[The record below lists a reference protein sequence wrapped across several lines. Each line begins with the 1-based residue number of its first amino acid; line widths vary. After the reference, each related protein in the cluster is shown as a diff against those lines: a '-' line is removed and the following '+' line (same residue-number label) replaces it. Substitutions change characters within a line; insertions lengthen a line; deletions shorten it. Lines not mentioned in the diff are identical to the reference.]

1 MKNKFFA
8 LLLALGVICTAPLSG
23 CEKKKTAETVSG
35 DAVPEEITMREVRIS
50 DAEVINVP
58 VQINRDGDCPVQLSN
73 FTIPELEMRKSE
85 CGKSNHIITY
95 YDVNNNPVEEYVY
108 SDGTPEVIGFDR
120 CDNIIYLAVDYDN
133 CCQSSHNWAI
143 FSFDTE
149 TEEISEIYSY
159 SDKDEGR
166 SLSAVHCT
174 SKNIYIE
181 CGINKRYYYLEEDTP
196 VRQIISVEP
205 ETGDSNVIWESE
217 DAEPVTGGKLMEIYE
232 DTPYLMYI
240 TDSDYDNLSFSYSYN
255 IEKLNNETGKF
266 EMTAENERYTLMDF
280 SEKVFMN
287 DELSNILI
295 TPDAVIKSR
304 YNAST
309 GSNVITDDVH
319 YSIDTEEK
327 QTDGNVNIIGGDEN
341 SVIWTQR
348 TVSGVG
354 INSIMELNKY
364 DLNTNTLY
372 KADVSSLG
380 PYSTYYFSDGNIYIS
395 SDSLIYYLIPELGM
409 SFVLTPI
416 GRYQNCSIENGTL
429 KFMGSE
435 GMGIDSVQSD
445 SMLYFCQ

>member
-8 LLLALGVICTAPLSG
+8 MLLALGVICTTPLSG
-23 CEKKKTAETVSG
+23 CEKKKTAETVSD

-85 CGKSNHIITY
+85 CGKSNYTITY
-95 YDVNNNPVEEYVY
+95 YDENDNPVEEYVY
-108 SDGTPEVIGFDR
+108 SDGTPEIIGFDR

-181 CGINKRYYYLEEDTP
+181 CGINKRYHYLEEDTP

-232 DTPYLMYI
+232 DTPYLIYI
-240 TDSDYDNLSFSYSYN
+240 TDSDYNNPSFSYN

>member
-1 MKNKFFA
+1 
-8 LLLALGVICTAPLSG
+8 
-23 CEKKKTAETVSG
+23 
-35 DAVPEEITMREVRIS
+35 
-50 DAEVINVP
+50 
-58 VQINRDGDCPVQLSN
+58 
-73 FTIPELEMRKSE
+73 MRKSE
-85 CGKSNHIITY
+85 CGKSNYTITY
-95 YDVNNNPVEEYVY
+95 YDENDNPVEEYVY
-108 SDGTPEVIGFDR
+108 SDGTPEIIGFDR

-240 TDSDYDNLSFSYSYN
+240 TDSDYDNPSFSYSYN

-395 SDSLIYYLIPELGM
+395 SDSLMYYLIPELGM

>member
-8 LLLALGVICTAPLSG
+8 LLLALGVICTTPLSG
-23 CEKKKTAETVSG
+23 CEKKKTAETVSD
-35 DAVPEEITMREVRIS
+35 DAVPEEITMREVKIS

-85 CGKSNHIITY
+85 CGKSNYTITY
-95 YDVNNNPVEEYVY
+95 YDENDNPVEEYVY
-108 SDGTPEVIGFDR
+108 SDGTPEIIGFDR

-159 SDKDEGR
+159 SDKDKGL

-174 SKNIYIE
+174 GKGIYIE
-181 CGINKRYYYLEEDTP
+181 CGINKRYYYQDEDTS
-196 VRQIISVEP
+196 VRQIIFVEP
-205 ETGDSNVIWESE
+205 ENGDGTVIWESE
-217 DAEPVTGGKLMEIYE
+217 NAEPVTGGKLMEIYE
-232 DTPYLMYI
+232 DTPYLIYI
-240 TDSDYDNLSFSYSYN
+240 TDSDYDEFSFSYSYN

-280 SEKVFMN
+280 GEKVFTN

-348 TVSGVG
+348 TVSGVSS
-354 INSIMELNKY
+354 NSIMELNKY

>member
-8 LLLALGVICTAPLSG
+8 LLLALGVICTTPLSG
-23 CEKKKTAETVSG
+23 CEKKKTAETVSD
-35 DAVPEEITMREVRIS
+35 DAVPEEITMREVKIS

-85 CGKSNHIITY
+85 CGKSNYTITY
-95 YDVNNNPVEEYVY
+95 YDENDNPVEEYVY
-108 SDGTPEVIGFDR
+108 SDGTPEIIGFDR

-174 SKNIYIE
+174 SNGIYIE
-181 CGINKRYYYLEEDTP
+181 CGINKRYHYLEEDTP

-232 DTPYLMYI
+232 DTPYLIYI
-240 TDSDYDNLSFSYSYN
+240 TDSDYNNPSFSYN